1 MPRMTAGLGPLSAL
15 LGVVLLAACFYTI
28 PELPAWMTPPGPET
42 RSPSAEPSPLPDEAY
57 FTAAWGALE
66 QVLDGLPEGPDLIAF
81 LHERGRRARIEQ
93 GQAIA
98 VESGFQGTHFW
109 IVLEDPRFF
118 KAEIPVRFDEATDV
132 LHLQKVRLG
141 GDLHGRL
148 LAGELARARAHL
160 LSTPGSKT
168 DQAGCL
174 FGELQ
179 ARELQ
184 QAIVAARDLRP
195 VGADTLAVPIYDL
208 LLQDSLLQL
217 LAIVGSGSRLHR
229 WRILYGLLAYPNT
242 RLDPQDHSDWLD
254 HRPRLA
260 GLDIQARRGREVP
273 SPIEGLVTRI
283 DRSLDPGFTWNG
295 LIVRGTGRDEGID
308 VRILGLEPLV
318 SAWAEV
324 GREQTLGRVLAVPRG
339 VRGVEAHLHLE
350 IYRFGRRDSW
360 AESLD
365 DPLTDRMR
373 LYEPREEVVTPRTGP
388 LRQALALE
396 EADSLAAAVT
406 AFEAVLALPGW
417 QVSDAVLYHHVAR
430 CLAALGRFEEAA
442 VTQQKLIDGLELEL
456 EYAAGHL
463 PDPRLGTISACP
475 DEASLI
481 LQLARHRQNLAAYR
495 RGEEGGFFYDW

>member
-15 LGVVLLAACFYTI
+15 LGVVLLTACFYTI
-28 PELPAWMTPPGPET
+28 PELPAWMTPPGPKPK
-42 RSPSAEPSPLPDEAY
+42 SPAAEPSPLPDEAY

-98 VESGFQGTHFW
+98 IESGYQGTHFW

-118 KAEIPVRFDEATDV
+118 KVEIPVRFDEATDV

-141 GDLHGRL
+141 RDLHGLL
-148 LAGELARARAHL
+148 LAGELARVRAHL

-168 DQAGCL
+168 DQAGYL

-184 QAIVAARDLRP
+184 QAIVAARELRP
-195 VGADTLAVPIYDL
+195 VGADTLAVPIYEY

-217 LAIVGSGSRLHR
+217 LAIAGSGSRLRR
-229 WRILYGLLAYPNT
+229 WRILYGLLAYPNAQ
-242 RLDPQDHSDWLD
+242 LDPQGHPDWID

-260 GLDIQARRGREVP
+260 GLVIQARRGREVP

-283 DRSLDPGFTWNG
+283 ERSLDPGFTWNG
-295 LIVRGTGRDEGID
+295 LIVRGIGRDEGID

-318 SAWAEV
+318 TEWAEV
-324 GREQTLGRVLAVPRG
+324 GRGQTLGRVLAVPRG

-360 AESLD
+360 VESLD

-373 LYEPREEVVTPRTGP
+373 LYEQREEVVTPRTGP

-396 EADSLAAAVT
+396 ESDSLAAAVT
-406 AFEAVLALPGW
+406 AFEAVMALPGW

-442 VTQQKLIDGLELEL
+442 VSQQKLINGLELEL
-456 EYAAGHL
+456 DYAAGRL

-475 DEASLI
+475 DSASLA
-481 LQLARHRQNLAAYR
+481 LQLAHHRQNLAAYR